1 MIKGIALY
9 LLYGQLLPYAR
20 TAELLTDFCGC
31 HISPGTIEAFV
42 VEGADRLIEAEE
54 LIKQALRETDV
65 IGHDEMGVRVQGV
78 LSWLHVARTDLL
90 THYALHRKRG
100 KLATDEIDILPAFH
114 GISDVTGGHFL
125 GNTMMAR
132 RVRTMPW

>member
-9 LLYGQLLPYAR
+9 LLYGQLMPYAR

-54 LIKQALRETDV
+54 LIKQALRETGV
-65 IGHDEMGVRVQGV
+65 IGHDEMGVRVRESYPGCMSLV
-78 LSWLHVARTDLL
+78 LICL
-90 THYALHRKRG
+90 
-100 KLATDEIDILPAFH
+100 
-114 GISDVTGGHFL
+114 
-125 GNTMMAR
+125 
-132 RVRTMPW
+132 RTMPCIGSEASWLPTRSTFYLHFMGYPMLPEDISSATP